1 MFTLLSTLPAFIAY
15 FAMAVILTALF
26 LLIYTKITPYDEL
39 ALIKAGQLTPAL
51 SLSGS
56 LLGFVIALA
65 AVIKNSVSI
74 ADMAIWGLVALVVQ
88 LLAFVMT
95 RLLFKDLT
103 QGIQNNNV
111 AKSTFLG
118 ILSLSFGILN
128 AACMTY

>member
-1 MFTLLSTLPAFIAY
+1 
-15 FAMAVILTALF
+15 
-26 LLIYTKITPYDEL
+26 
-39 ALIKAGQLTPAL
+39 
-51 SLSGS
+51 
-56 LLGFVIALA
+56 
-65 AVIKNSVSI
+65 
-74 ADMAIWGLVALVVQ
+74 MAIWGLVALVVQ

-111 AKSTFLG
+111 AKGTFLG

>member
-26 LLIYTKITPYDEL
+26 LLIYTKITPYDEF

-88 LLAFVMT
+88 LLAFVLT

-111 AKSTFLG
+111 AKGTFLG